1 MRVVLHSLA
10 GRNCCPVCRNR
21 IAGWK
26 RCVRDKVQEA
36 LKRLCPHSHSYE
48 RTRHSKLWLDREQ
61 ILMPGL
67 RFLHFALEPGLE
79 RSFREEVGNSY
90 VTFDIRYAWR

>member
-1 MRVVLHSLA
+1 
-10 GRNCCPVCRNR
+10 
-21 IAGWK
+21 
-26 RCVRDKVQEA
+26 
-36 LKRLCPHSHSYE
+36 
-48 RTRHSKLWLDREQ
+48 
-61 ILMPGL
+61 MPGL